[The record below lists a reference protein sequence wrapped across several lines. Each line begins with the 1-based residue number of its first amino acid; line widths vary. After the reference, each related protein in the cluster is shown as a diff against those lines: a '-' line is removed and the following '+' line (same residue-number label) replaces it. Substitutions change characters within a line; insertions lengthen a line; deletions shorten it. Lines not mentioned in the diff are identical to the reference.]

1 MPPVIRRRLS
11 GVACFVPAWLGTATA
26 WGQLPLAEADSH
38 APSDTDS
45 AEPTPP
51 RLLDEVAPEYPAAA
65 REQGLEAAVVLRLSI
80 DEQGFVTDAVV
91 LEPAGHGFDE
101 AARAAAL
108 RYRFA
113 PAERAGKPIA
123 SRARVRVLF
132 APPAPAPLGAVAV
145 PAAAA
150 APAPAAPPP
159 AAPAPAAPA
168 PAATVDVNVQ
178 GKLSKKQELEQ
189 SEEAVQVVD
198 LHRAR
203 QQTADLGEVLAR
215 TSGVTVRRDGGLG
228 SSERIALNGMYDD
241 DVRFFVDTFP
251 IEISPFGLG
260 VTSIPINVLKRVELY
275 RGVVPI
281 RFASDTL
288 GGAINVVTDD
298 EYTTHADA
306 AYQVGSFGT
315 HRFSA
320 NGRYRDAS
328 TGIFA
333 GGSAWID
340 RTKNDYDVDVNVP
353 DEKGRLSPA
362 TVPRFHDGYMSYGAV
377 LNGGV
382 TDRKWAKLLSLQG
395 FYGRN
400 DKEVQHNVVMTVP
413 YGEVRWDSRVY
424 GATAHYE
431 VELPH
436 GITPELSLGYS
447 HRTVNFED
455 KSKWVYNWFGER
467 IRERRV
473 AGEIDV
479 KPTDQVEWQHSLYG
493 RAGAAWQIHPRHK
506 LSLASGTQYNT
517 RTGDERM
524 QADPAARD
532 PLTAE
537 RKLLRVVTG
546 LEYQLKLWDD
556 LLSNTLF
563 VKDYHYRAKSEEPL
577 PGGVFKKRDL
587 TKHREGIGD
596 GLRLRLTPWL
606 LGKLSYEF
614 ATKLPDPDQVFGDG
628 VLIHSNLELEPEIS
642 HNTNLGLGVELK
654 RTRAGDFNGEVN
666 GFWRDSDD
674 LIVLLGNDRFFTY
687 QNVYRART
695 LGVEGSTAWNAPNRY
710 VGVDGTITY
719 IDQRNASSE
728 GTFGAFEGDRIPNRP
743 YLMASWGAHLRF
755 PGFPG
760 DDDPI
765 EPFYV
770 GRYVHEFFRGW
781 ESQGL
786 REFKQ
791 VVDAQVT
798 HSAGVSWTLSESFGR
813 TTTTVEVDNLTDA
826 KAHDNFGVQRPGR
839 AFYLK
844 VEGYI

>member
-1 MPPVIRRRLS
+1 
-11 GVACFVPAWLGTATA
+11 VP
-26 WGQLPLAEADSH
+26 D
-38 APSDTDS
+38 APS
-45 AEPTPP
+45 ATPP
-51 RLLDEVAPEYPAAA
+51 RLLEEVPPEYPEQA
-65 REQGLEAAVVLRLSI
+65 RAERLEAAVVLRLSI
-80 DEQGFVTDAVV
+80 DEQGTVTGVELV
-91 LEPAGHGFDE
+91 EPAGHGFDE

-108 RYRFA
+108 AYRFA
-113 PAERAGKPIA
+113 PAERAGKAIA
-123 SRARVRVLF
+123 SRTLVRVLF
-132 APPAPAPLGAVAV
+132 APPVEEAAPLV
-145 PAAAA
+145 AAAA
-150 APAPAAPPP
+150 APAAALSAAPPAP
-159 AAPAPAAPA
+159 TAPAPAKPA
-168 PAATVDVNVQ
+168 PGAAVDVNVQ
-178 GKLSKKQELEQ
+178 GKLSKKQEMEQ

-203 QQTADLGEVLAR
+203 QQTADLGEMLAR

-228 SSERIALNGMYDD
+228 SAERIALNGMYDD

-251 IEISPFGLG
+251 LEISPFGLG
-260 VTSIPINVLKRVELY
+260 VTSIPINVLKRIEIY

-281 RFASDTL
+281 RFASDAL

-306 AYQVGSFGT
+306 AYQIGSFGT

-320 NGRYRDAS
+320 NGRYRDAN

-340 RTKNDYDVDVNVP
+340 RTQNDYEVDVNVP

-362 TVPRFHDGYMSYGAV
+362 TVRRFHDGYKAYGAV

-424 GATAHYE
+424 GASAHYE

-447 HRTVNFED
+447 HRTVSFED

-493 RAGAAWQIHPRHK
+493 RAGAAWQIHPDHK

-517 RTGDERM
+517 RTGDERI
-524 QADPAARD
+524 QADPTARD

-606 LGKLSYEF
+606 LSKLSYEL

-628 VLIHSNLELEPEIS
+628 MLIRPNLELEPETS
-642 HNTNLGLGVELK
+642 HNANLGLGLELK
-654 RTRAGDFNGEVN
+654 RTRVGDFNGEVN
-666 GFWRDSDD
+666 GFWRNSDN
-674 LIVLLGNDRFFTY
+674 LIVLLGNDRSFTY

-695 LGVEGSTAWNAPNRY
+695 LGVEGSTAWSAPKRY
-710 VGVDGTITY
+710 VGIDGTITY

-798 HSAGVSWTLSESFGR
+798 HSAGVSWTWSESFGR

-826 KAHDNFGVQRPGR
+826 KAYDNFGVQRPGR